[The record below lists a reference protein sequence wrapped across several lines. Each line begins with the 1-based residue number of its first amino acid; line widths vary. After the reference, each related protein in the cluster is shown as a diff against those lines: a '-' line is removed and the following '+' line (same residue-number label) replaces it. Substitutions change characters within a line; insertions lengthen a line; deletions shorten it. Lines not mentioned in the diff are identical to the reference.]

1 MNIEDPQASVIVLLI
16 LYMVVK
22 DVVTPMVRKLAGT
35 KNDNDNTSIKVLE
48 TKFDNM
54 KEDISEIK
62 KTLTTLLTKG

>member
-1 MNIEDPQASVIVLLI
+1 MNVEDLQANVIVLLI

-22 DVVTPMVRKLAGT
+22 DVVTPMVRKLTGI
-35 KNDNDNTSIKVLE
+35 KNDNDKTSIKVLE

>member
-1 MNIEDPQASVIVLLI
+1 MNIEDPQANVIVLLI

-22 DVVTPMVRKLAGT
+22 DVVSPMVRKITGT
-35 KNDNDNTSIKVLE
+35 KNHSHRTSIKILE